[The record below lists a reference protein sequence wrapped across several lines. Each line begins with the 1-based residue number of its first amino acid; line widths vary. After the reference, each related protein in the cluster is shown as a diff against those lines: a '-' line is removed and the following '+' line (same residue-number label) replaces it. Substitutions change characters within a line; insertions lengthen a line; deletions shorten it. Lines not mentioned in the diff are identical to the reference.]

1 MDVRLPDGTIIK
13 NVPDGISKADLT
25 AKLQANGYDISK
37 LTAPAP
43 TQPSAPAPSEV
54 PGPRQER
61 SFLSQVGQQLG
72 NVAAG
77 AVRGAGS
84 IGATLIRPF
93 ESAQENEARRRAMDE
108 VLASAGAEP
117 ESFAYGAGK
126 IGAEIAGTAG
136 IGGGLAAPL
145 KLAARVA
152 PSAARVATPVASA
165 LSSGG
170 LTAPTTLGKIAAGS
184 TVGAAGAGLIE
195 PDSAATGAVLG
206 AAAPFVPGLVAKGVG
221 KIADLRQLPTQ
232 RAAKIA
238 RATLGQDIQ
247 QTVNALR
254 SAPANASV
262 AEVTAGIQNPAWQA
276 LVADS
281 LEKTPTGAQYLNKF
295 ATMTNDEAVNA
306 LSKLAGG
313 GTAAEARATTEVAK
327 KNLNTITGPM
337 RESAISRANLG
348 KEVARLEGLSAE
360 LGEQAAAKVQE
371 VRRLMELGDIANAN
385 ARLNLIKR
393 NLPVGLTKYTYGGE
407 LADKAFN
414 EWSSKA
420 AQASLDLGQG
430 ARFAQ
435 GAANALRS
443 VGIKPLEGTQ
453 LAQRISAVSRNQEF
467 AGNDLIEGSVNQIAD
482 DIAKWTGSGGVIDAN
497 ALEAI
502 RKNSVNAAIAKLR
515 PGMDATSQRNA
526 AAGVLSRVK
535 PMIDD
540 AIEEA
545 GGAGWRD
552 YLTRHSEGMQ
562 KIAEKQLSG
571 EALRLWKTDKD
582 AFVRLVQNES
592 PEAVE
597 KILGPG
603 KYNIATEL
611 AEDTLGTLQSIT
623 DRRLNQMAASKQ
635 ASEGTKALAT
645 VVRQNTSSFRLPSW
659 LNFWASATNKTL
671 GEVQERIGNKS
682 MKVLEQAM
690 QSPQSAA
697 NLLESLPA
705 AERSRILK
713 IVGNP
718 AAWSKSARG
727 AVTGGVASGTSNMM
741 APDRAVENELVR

>member
-37 LTAPAP
+37 LTAPAPAP

-195 PDSAATGAVLG
+195 PDSAGTGAVLG

-348 KEVARLEGLSAE
+348 KYVAD
-360 LGEQAAAKVQE
+360 QAAAREANDLAVLVGSGQQIDP
-371 VRRLMELGDIANAN
+371 VR
-385 ARLNLIKR
+385 
-393 NLPVGLTKYTYGGE
+393 
-407 LADKAFN
+407 F
-414 EWSSKA
+414 A
-420 AQASLDLGQG
+420 AQATGSEK
-430 ARFAQ
+430 
-435 GAANALRS
+435 ALRS

-540 AIEEA
+540 AIEKA
-545 GGAGWRD
+545 GGVGWRD

-645 VVRQNTSSFRLPSW
+645 VVRQNTSAFRLPSW

-671 GEVQERIGNKS
+671 GEVQERIGDKS

-727 AVTGGVASGTSNMM
+727 AVTGSVASGTSNMM